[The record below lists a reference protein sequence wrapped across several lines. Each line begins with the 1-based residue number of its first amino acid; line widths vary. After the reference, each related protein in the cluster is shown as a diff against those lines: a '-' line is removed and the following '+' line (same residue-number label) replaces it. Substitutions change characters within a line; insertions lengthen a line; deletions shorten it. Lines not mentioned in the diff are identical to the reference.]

1 MTQFMLRLALAM
13 MIGSAL
19 VPWSHAQERKLEPV
33 DEARRDL
40 SWAMFKNQLLDA
52 VVRRDRKFVLSILDR
67 NVRFG
72 RREIDLV
79 IRRADVI
86 AFVEVK
92 GRAGA
97 GFGHPLEAITW
108 KKRREIATVALWWIQ
123 RFGEPG
129 LSYRFDAVAVEPAR
143 DGSLAF
149 QHVEDAWRLD

>member
-1 MTQFMLRLALAM
+1 MARHRKSTHEVGRAYEEQAAGHLT
-13 MIGSAL
+13 
-19 VPWSHAQERKLEPV
+19 ERGW
-33 DEARRDL
+33 R
-40 SWAMFKNQLLDA
+40 
-52 VVRRDRKFVLSILDR
+52 ILGR

-79 IRRADVI
+79 VRREQLV

-92 GRAGA
+92 GRRGP

-129 LSYRFDAVAVEPAR
+129 LSYRFDAIAVEPAA
-143 DGSLAF
+143 DGTLSV
-149 QHVEDAWRLD
+149 QHVEDAWRLE

>member
-1 MTQFMLRLALAM
+1 MAGPRKST
-13 MIGSAL
+13 
-19 VPWSHAQERKLEPV
+19 HAVGRVYEERV
-33 DEARRDL
+33 ASYL
-40 SWAMFKNQLLDA
+40 S
-52 VVRRDRKFVLSILDR
+52 DRGWRILDR